1 MVDSDLAAPSSS
13 GKDPLTRF
21 EFSLPFCRSL
31 INTFVEHARKAEKAA
46 GGQGFVTIETLAEQF
61 TSAAWADLKNP

>member
-1 MVDSDLAAPSSS
+1 
-13 GKDPLTRF
+13 
-21 EFSLPFCRSL
+21 L